1 AHTLSAGCHAGP
13 GAARGAVPCPRRD
26 GRELRG
32 PVPGPSRT
40 SESPLRTPPP
50 PQRVR
55 VINRRPRHA
64 DVGAAQGSLR
74 DVERAYVQRVLAECS
89 TLEEA
94 ARHLAINPATLWR
107 KRKRWG
113 LV

>member
-1 AHTLSAGCHAGP
+1 MNPA
-13 GAARGAVPCPRRD
+13 
-26 GRELRG
+26 
-32 PVPGPSRT
+32 
-40 SESPLRTPPP
+40 P
-50 PQRVR
+50 PQRHR
-55 VINRRPRHA
+55 VINRRTRHA